1 MRVRS
6 LAAACADTEKEF
18 GRLKIEHEEHTDS
31 VMAAHNIIMQGLVS
45 EHQQEI
51 AQKENVLRASMENA
65 WCHEIEAL
73 HNVSIFVQGLISEY
87 NPHQVLNDFMS
98 HTVTLRTE
106 LVEASFKLQET
117 TNLVNRLKLAH
128 VRNPPIRM
136 LTMLYP

>member
-1 MRVRS
+1 M
-6 LAAACADTEKEF
+6 AD
-18 GRLKIEHEEHTDS
+18 
-31 VMAAHNIIMQGLVS
+31 HNITMQGLVS

-51 AQKENVLRASMENA
+51 AQMENVLRASMENA
-65 WCHEIEAL
+65 WCHEMEAL
-73 HNVSIFVQGLISEY
+73 HNVSISVQGLISEY

-106 LVEASFKLQET
+106 LDEASFKLQET
-117 TNLVNRLKLAH
+117 KNLVNRLKLAH